1 MNLTDIKIGEKYK
14 MIEAD
19 TDLSGKIIFIKKDA
33 IVQVLDKDSGSD
45 LDVLVQDLS
54 KRKITDGVW
63 WISHVF
69 TTSGSFTMRKCL
81 IFSENGL
88 HSSS

>member
-63 WISHVF
+63 WISHECLEIIE
-69 TTSGSFTMRKCL
+69 RK
-81 IFSENGL
+81 E
-88 HSSS
+88 